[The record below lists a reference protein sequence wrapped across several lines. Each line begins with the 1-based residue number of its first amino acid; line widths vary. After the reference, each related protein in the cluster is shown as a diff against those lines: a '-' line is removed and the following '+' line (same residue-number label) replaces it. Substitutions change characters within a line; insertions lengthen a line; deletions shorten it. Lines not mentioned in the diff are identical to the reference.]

1 MNKGFTVAVGLLE
14 SQLQELR
21 RKTLFYRDEN
31 RMIAN
36 RQEYEVQ
43 ALSEIAGN
51 YPQIK
56 QLDER
61 RLTVERLEDEYSKQ
75 KQKFN
80 WDHQHQMMKIKQ
92 ENESKIWVINSNH
105 EEGKYGMI
113 K

>member
-43 ALSEIAGN
+43 ALSEIAGIF
-51 YPQIK
+51 PQIK

-80 WDHQHQMMKIKQ
+80 
-92 ENESKIWVINSNH
+92 
-105 EEGKYGMI
+105 
-113 K
+113 